1 MTTRSDYPT
10 KWSPPAIRAHLS
22 WLLYAPKQSQK
33 ALLAA
38 SFGWLLDSF
47 DVMLYSLVL
56 ASLIL
61 DPHLHLSKQLAGTLG
76 SLTLIAA
83 AIGGLAF
90 GLIADRFGRTR
101 ALMASVLIYA
111 IFTAACG
118 LAQSVA
124 QLAIFRILLGF
135 GMGGEWAS
143 GASLVAESFPD
154 EHRGKA
160 LGLMQSSWAIGYAL
174 AALVVAVVMPHF
186 GWRGVFFVGILPA
199 LLTLYIRRSV
209 KEPAWTA
216 AHAAA
221 HPPQNPVILSEVEGP
236 RSSLDSHHRSNLSNP
251 ASLRSSTEPSRPPN
265 FLTLFRHPLLPLT
278 LTLTAMNA
286 CCLFAWWG
294 FNLWVPAYLSL
305 PVTKGGIGLPTHS
318 MTAIVVFMQLGMFLG
333 YLTFG
338 FLADRFGRKRT
349 YVVYLCSA
357 AALML
362 AFGSTRSPLA
372 LFFLAPFVAFTA
384 TGYFTG
390 FAAVSAEIY
399 ETRIRSTAQG
409 FTYNTGRIASAVAP
423 FAVGS
428 LADKHGFGAAFV
440 IASTAFLLAAFLW
453 FWIPET
459 LKTTATAS

>member
-1 MTTRSDYPT
+1 MNTRSVQHPT
-10 KWSPPAIRAHLS
+10 NWRPSGVRTHLS
-22 WLLYAPKQSQK
+22 WLLSAPKSSQQ

-38 SFGWLLDSF
+38 SLGWMLDSF

-61 DPHLHLSKQLAGTLG
+61 DPTLHLSRQLAGTLG

-83 AIGGLAF
+83 ALGGLVF

-101 ALMASVLIYA
+101 ALMLSVLLYA
-111 IFTAACG
+111 VFTAACG
-118 LAQSVA
+118 LAQTVA
-124 QLAIFRILLGF
+124 QLAVFRILLGL

-174 AALVVAVVMPHF
+174 AALTVALVLPRF
-186 GWRGVFFVGILPA
+186 GWRAVFFVGIVPA
-199 LLTLYIRRSV
+199 ILTLWIRRKV
-209 KEPAWTA
+209 EEPPAWTQL
-216 AHAAA
+216 HR
-221 HPPQNPVILSEVEGP
+221 P
-236 RSSLDSHHRSNLSNP
+236 RSGPVRREAAIARDQGAF
-251 ASLRSSTEPSRPPN
+251 ASVFRN
-265 FLTLFRHPLLPLT
+265 KLTYIIT
-278 LTLTAMNA
+278 LMNA

-305 PVTKGGIGLPTHS
+305 PRAKGGIGLPTHS
-318 MTAIVVFMQLGMFLG
+318 MTAIVVFMQLGMFVG

-338 FLADRFGRKRT
+338 ILADTFGRKRT
-349 YVVYLCSA
+349 YIAYLLSA
-357 AALML
+357 AVLML
-362 AFGSTRSPLA
+362 AFGATRAPLI
-372 LFFLAPFVAFTA
+372 LFALAPFVAFTA

-390 FAAVSAEIY
+390 FAAVTAEIY

-409 FTYNTGRIASAVAP
+409 FTYNTGRIASAIAP

-428 LADKHGFGAAFV
+428 LAGKHGFGIAFV
-440 IASTAFLLAAFLW
+440 IAAAAFLLAATLW
-453 FWIPET
+453 IWIPET
-459 LKTTATAS
+459 LHPATRSA

>member
-1 MTTRSDYPT
+1 MTTRSVQNPT
-10 KWSPPAIRAHLS
+10 KWCPSGTRTHLS
-22 WLLYAPKQSQK
+22 WLLDAPESSQK

-38 SFGWLLDSF
+38 SLGWMLDSF

-56 ASLIL
+56 ASLIV
-61 DPHLHLSKQLAGTLG
+61 DLHLSKQIAGTLG
-76 SLTLIAA
+76 SITLIAA

-101 ALMASVLIYA
+101 ALMASVLLYA
-111 IFTAACG
+111 VFTAACG
-118 LAQSVA
+118 LAHTVA
-124 QLAIFRILLGF
+124 QLAVFRILLGF

-143 GASLVAESFPD
+143 GASLIAESFPD
-154 EHRGKA
+154 EHRAKA

-174 AALVVAVVMPHF
+174 AALTVALVMPHF

-199 LLTLYIRRSV
+199 LLTLWIRRNL
-209 KEPAWTA
+209 KEPEAWQHR
-216 AHAAA
+216 HA
-221 HPPQNPVILSEVEGP
+221 P
-236 RSSLDSHHRSNLSNP
+236 RSGPKPHEVVAARDKGAL
-251 ASLRSSTEPSRPPN
+251 AVVPN
-265 FLTLFRHPLLPLT
+265 FFSLFRGKLLPLT
-278 LTLTAMNA
+278 IALTLMNA

-305 PVTKGGIGLPTHS
+305 PAAKGGIGLPSHS
-318 MTAIVVFMQLGMFLG
+318 MTAIVVFMQFGMFVG

-338 FLADRFGRKRT
+338 VFADRFGRKRT
-349 YVVYLCSA
+349 YIAYLLSA

-362 AFGSTRSPLA
+362 AFGATRSPVI
-372 LFFLAPFVAFTA
+372 LFFLAPFVAFAA

-390 FAAVSAEIY
+390 FAAVTAEIY

-409 FTYNTGRIASAVAP
+409 FTYNTGRIASAAAP

-428 LADKHGFGAAFV
+428 LADKHGFSAAFPL
-440 IASTAFLLAAFLW
+440 AAFAFLLAAILW

-459 LKTTATAS
+459 LRAKLPPLREGSLADSTPHLP